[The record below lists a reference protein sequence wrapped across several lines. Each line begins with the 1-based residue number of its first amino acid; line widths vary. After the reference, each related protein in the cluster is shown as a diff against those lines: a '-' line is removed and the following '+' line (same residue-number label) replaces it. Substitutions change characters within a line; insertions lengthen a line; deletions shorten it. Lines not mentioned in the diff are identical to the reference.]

1 MSETG
6 SEAGAQEYFR
16 AIEDTFIRLRGA
28 PLLLSPADWQTAR
41 AWWKDGVPVEL
52 VCRVLEEVFE
62 KLRERDP
69 DRRIQ
74 GLRYCAPAVED
85 AWREVRD
92 LAIVDGRMEAEPI
105 DVGGRLQLLSAQ
117 LPEEVP
123 GVERIRADLLSL
135 SGTAEEV
142 EASLV
147 AMERRLLDDL
157 STGLDEG
164 VEDRLRTRAARS
176 LERMGER
183 VAPADRK
190 DLERRLIRES
200 LRREL
205 ALPTLS
211 LFAVPDPPSAD

>member
-6 SEAGAQEYFR
+6 SETGAQEYFR

>member
-211 LFAVPDPPSAD
+211 LFAVLDPPSAD